1 MNCSCNDSNQK
12 ISIWRIT
19 TKAISHEENIM
30 TVIVYGKSTFAG
42 NAKTRRHERRRKLA
56 IERDTICN
64 IIDSIFGCDA
74 PDASQEVKSHR
85 VDRVTK
91 AVSRAGNK
99 VKQEKVERKQNRI
112 YYHDANPLGNKIHAV
127 QKQRGKSIPAYYD

>member
-1 MNCSCNDSNQK
+1 MAHRFNFIAC
-12 ISIWRIT
+12 
-19 TKAISHEENIM
+19 
-30 TVIVYGKSTFAG
+30 
-42 NAKTRRHERRRKLA
+42 
-56 IERDTICN
+56 
-64 IIDSIFGCDA
+64 

-112 YYHDANPLGNKIHAV
+112 Y
-127 QKQRGKSIPAYYD
+127 